1 MKIKDLQVGAG
12 LGKGFKC
19 FVAAISSKTTK
30 KGDDY
35 IQVTLKDET
44 GETKVNC
51 WQTSVETWE
60 YKLND
65 IVALT
70 GSVGEYAGSPQLDIS
85 GWAKAVDGSLSDFV
99 RQSDR
104 DISEMFSEL
113 KLKHIDKFERPFL
126 RYVAERLI
134 LTGPFADS
142 FLKAPAAR
150 GMHHPWIGGLLEH
163 VLGLCNLA
171 DSIYDSHYSIYFP
184 NLDMEK
190 VKFGLIFHDWGKV
203 LEYDFTSPNLT
214 YTERG
219 IYQHHIG
226 IVQEYLTRCSVAFE
240 DTLGLPNEGSASARA
255 EQRALLN
262 ELSHIIYSH
271 HGQIE
276 WASIMKPA
284 TPEAL
289 FVHWL
294 DNFDAQMMNMRET
307 LQKGPTGSIPG
318 WTEKNWALG
327 AQFKHQDVT
336 AGGAGG
342 I

>member
-1 MKIKDLQVGAG
+1 MKIKDLEIGKG
-12 LGKGFKC
+12 LGSGLKC
-19 FVAAISSKTTK
+19 FVAAIAGKTTK

-44 GETKVNC
+44 GETKVNV

-60 YKLND
+60 YKLSD
-65 IVALT
+65 IVLLT
-70 GSVGEYAGSPQLDIS
+70 GSVGEYAGNAQLNIS
-85 GWAKAVDGSLSDFV
+85 SWSKSEGSLSDFV

-104 DISEMFSEL
+104 DIVGMYQTL
-113 KLKHIDKFERPFL
+113 VKDHIEKFKTPFIQYL
-126 RYVAERLI
+126 ANRMI
-134 LTGPFADS
+134 MTGPFAES

-150 GMHHPWIGGLLEH
+150 SMHHPWIGGLLEH

-171 DSIYDSHYSIYFP
+171 DSMYESHYKVYFP

-190 VKFGLIFHDWGKV
+190 VKFGCIFHDWGKV
-203 LEYDFTSPNLT
+203 LEYDFSTPALT

-226 IVQEYLTRCSVAFE
+226 IVQEYITRCAVAYE
-240 DTLGLPNEGSASARA
+240 QEQQPKAEPNLKGH
-255 EQRALLN
+255 RALLN

-276 WASIMKPA
+276 WSALMKPA

-294 DNFDAQMMNMRET
+294 DNFDAQLMNMRES
-307 LQKGPTGSIPG
+307 LQKGTSGSIPG
-318 WTEKNWALG
+318 WTERNWALG
-327 AQFKHQDVT
+327 TQFKHQDVT
-336 AGGAGG
+336 TGGNQEF
-342 I
+342 